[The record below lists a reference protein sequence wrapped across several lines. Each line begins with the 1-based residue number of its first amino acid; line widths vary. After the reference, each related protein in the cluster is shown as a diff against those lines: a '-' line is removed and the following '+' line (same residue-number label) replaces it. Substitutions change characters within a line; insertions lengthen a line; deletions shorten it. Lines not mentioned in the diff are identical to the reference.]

1 MFRFG
6 NLHFLIY
13 CLKQAFYSI
22 DAKYVIRVKSRNLRI
37 TASIYDIFQFIF
49 KKKRKKLLNLPFSL
63 FYFEIK
69 RAKRFVKVHVMLI
82 YLSLEGQSWYTK
94 MSSNFFYLFISYNNS
109 NSRHLSYSF
118 LLIKKK
124 KNRKK

>member
-69 RAKRFVKVHVMLI
+69 RAKRFVKVMLI
-82 YLSLEGQSWYTK
+82 YLSLEDQSWYTK
-94 MSSNFFYLFISYNNS
+94 MSSNFFFFYLLSYNNLS
-109 NSRHLSYSF
+109 SRHLSYFS